1 MYNKS
6 DVNDNSN
13 GKWFC
18 TIHNL
23 SAQQIV
29 KFVVSAALF
38 IVIQRITHKN
48 NIKLKATINFTTTEL
63 ADCDWYII
71 KVILVTVLYE
81 SDACCT
87 NHNLLS

>member
-6 DVNDNSN
+6 DVSGNSN

-18 TIHNL
+18 TIYNL

-38 IVIQRITHKN
+38 IAVQCITHKN
-48 NIKLKATINFTTTEL
+48 NIKPKATINFTTTEL
-63 ADCDWYII
+63 AYFDWYTI
-71 KVILVTVLYE
+71 KVILVTVLCE
-81 SDACCT
+81 SNACCT